1 MILGEAT
8 NEEWRMRFGGIEQV
22 PAVVVPFKS
31 EVAANDSRCQRSRH
45 KIALK
50 VTQAQK
56 QVRRMSGTR

>member
-1 MILGEAT
+1 
-8 NEEWRMRFGGIEQV
+8 MRFGGIEQV

-31 EVAANDSRCQRSRH
+31 EVAAKDSRCQRSRH

-56 QVRRMSGTR
+56 QVRRLSGTR